1 MFKNSLKKMCW
12 SPCQSCV
19 ASISKK
25 FKKILSMIPSDF
37 RRTCVKFQVW
47 LKHCNKTT
55 SSTPHLGQPSYEL
68 AEINLLINNRCH
80 RQQQTIIIQNK
91 AWFSK
96 KLLLYCNSSSSMEKL
111 INTNICNKW
120 LVRRFCFQLKEIKKC
135 SFRWITLYL

>member
-1 MFKNSLKKMCW
+1 MLVPMPKLCGFNFEKI
-12 SPCQSCV
+12 Q
-19 ASISKK
+19 
-25 FKKILSMIPSDF
+25 KILSMIPSDF

-111 INTNICNKW
+111 INTNIFNKW

-135 SFRWITLYL
+135 FFRRISLYL